1 MTPNARTKDYL
12 EKQGH
17 MVAIVERHSPFP
29 KPFGKKHDMFGV
41 FDLFMLKAGGE
52 SWGVQATSTTNLS
65 SRVGKIRESK
75 EAARWLE
82 LGGKILVIGWAK
94 RGERGKRKV
103 WTPREVVYTG

>member
-52 SWGVQATSTTNLS
+52 PWGVQATTTAHLTN
-65 SRVGKIRESK
+65 RIDKIKASE
-75 EAARWLE
+75 EATKWLG

-94 RGERGKRKV
+94 RGERGKRKL
-103 WTPREVVYTG
+103 WTAKEVVLP